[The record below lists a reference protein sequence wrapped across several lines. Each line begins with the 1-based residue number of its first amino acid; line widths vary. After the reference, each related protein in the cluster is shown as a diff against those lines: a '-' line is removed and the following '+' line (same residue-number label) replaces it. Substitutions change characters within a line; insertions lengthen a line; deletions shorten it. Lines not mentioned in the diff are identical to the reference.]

1 MDDLGLVSIITPTYN
16 CAQYIGETIDTVIS
30 QTYINWEMIIVDDCS
45 SDNTDKIVSKYQKRD
60 SRIKYYRLVNNS
72 GAAVARTVAMRL
84 ASGKY
89 IAFLDSDD
97 LWMPN
102 KLFVQLDFMI
112 KNGYAFTC
120 TSYEQINESGKTLNR
135 IVRAVSSVN
144 YNRLLLDCPV
154 GNSTVMYDVSKMGKF
169 EVPNIRKRNDDALW
183 LKMLRVEPYI
193 WGIPDVLVKYRIRPN
208 SISVNKFSLVK
219 YHWHLY
225 REIEQLNLLRSVF
238 HVFFWCFLKIFRIK

>member
-45 SDNTDKIVSKYQKRD
+45 SDDTDKIVSKYQKRD
-60 SRIKYYRLVNNS
+60 SRIKYYRLANNS

-135 IVRAVSSVN
+135 IVRAVSRVN

-169 EVPNIRKRNDDALW
+169 EVPNIRF
-183 LKMLRVEPYI
+183 
-193 WGIPDVLVKYRIRPN
+193 N
-208 SISVNKFSLVK
+208 S
-219 YHWHLY
+219 
-225 REIEQLNLLRSVF
+225 
-238 HVFFWCFLKIFRIK
+238 